1 MEKLKSDTEIV
12 EGLCYYLFPALH
24 CIFLEVESETHVIH
38 LQKLLD
44 FLESAGTRIGCSE
57 DEITQISLRVWDK
70 YLSNTDKA
78 LFMAALGKI
87 SEMEEDDD
95 LA

>member
-1 MEKLKSDTEIV
+1 M
-12 EGLCYYLFPALH
+12 
-24 CIFLEVESETHVIH
+24 IH

-44 FLESAGTRIGCSE
+44 FLESVGTRIGCSE
-57 DEITQISLRVWDK
+57 GEIPQISLRVWDK

-87 SEMEEDDD
+87 SEMEGADD
-95 LA
+95 LV